1 MEILSDLL
9 KYMEVKGRIFVEEL
23 NRVKFILVCKKICLF
38 VC

>member
-9 KYMEVKGRIFVEEL
+9 KYMEVKGRIFVKEL
-23 NRVKFILVCKKICLF
+23 NKVKFILVCKKVCLF